1 MARSLRNSEVVDL
14 TGDSDNSAT
23 SQKSSSNRTTISTRR
38 SRVPVNMGIR
48 QSIID
53 LTVGDDDDSP
63 ITISDQRSE
72 SSEPSP
78 TDSTTNSPAITNEP
92 PTSSP
97 LYPDTSAALGTASN
111 VVSYPIRQSSRNP
124 ASLTSILSDTS
135 PSSTSLKEPRDI
147 IDRPIESGYGPI
159 EWQSVRDPNS
169 KSESQR

>member
-1 MARSLRNSEVVDL
+1 MGIKHSIINL
-14 TGDSDNSAT
+14 TG
-23 SQKSSSNRTTISTRR
+23 
-38 SRVPVNMGIR
+38 G
-48 QSIID
+48 
-53 LTVGDDDDSP
+53 GDDDSP
-63 ITISDQRSE
+63 ITVSDQRSE

-92 PTSSP
+92 RTSSP
-97 LYPDTSAALGTASN
+97 LHPDTSAALGTASN
-111 VVSYPIRQSSRNP
+111 VVSYPISQSSRNP

-147 IDRPIESGYGPI
+147 IDHPIESGYGPI